1 MNSFN
6 NCQVGAFSVIQL
18 CSDAVMQSVVLQ
30 LSYIVIRLSY
40 DCHTLSY
47 IVIRLS
53 YIVMQLKYF
62 GGGCY
67 LFVSP
72 SPHLFVYLFLFPR
85 SFPTSLVSCLLS
97 LVSCVLCLFS
107 YLTPL
112 FYFDYFRKSVS
123 K

>member
-47 IVIRLS
+47 DCHTLSYIVIRLS
-53 YIVMQLKYF
+53 YDCHTLSYIVESF
-62 GGGCY
+62 SI
-67 LFVSP
+67 SP
-72 SPHLFVYLFLFPR
+72 FLHF
-85 SFPTSLVSCLLS
+85 SLS
-97 LVSCVLCLFS
+97 LRL
-107 YLTPL
+107 
-112 FYFDYFRKSVS
+112 
-123 K
+123 